1 MDCDST
7 TNNFSFACCYAYTP
21 APRGPP
27 ALAPTSLVT
36 VLDDKLR
43 RGRGVRLDPLAHKRA
58 WLLRPGTH
66 HRRARALGG
75 TARNAE
81 VRCGAWLCVARG
93 AYPCSRQYSW
103 PPCRALEAARLR
115 PQRSLPVREIPR
127 RRNARLSGNCV
138 LVHKGGIIKLIRPC
152 NLDFSG
158 MQRCFWKILPNPAKL
173 GHSRYVN
180 LASGSAKYLRF
191 RYLSR
196 FISG

>member
-7 TNNFSFACCYAYTP
+7 TENFSFACCYAYTP

-27 ALAPTSLVT
+27 ALAPTSLVM
-36 VLDDKLR
+36 VIDDKLR
-43 RGRGVRLDPLAHKRA
+43 RGRVLRLDPLARKRA
-58 WLLRPGTH
+58 WFLRPGTH
-66 HRRARALGG
+66 HRCRRVEPGAGWGVSFDPAS

-115 PQRSLPVREIPR
+115 PQRSLPVGEIPR

-138 LVHKGGIIKLIRPC
+138 LVHKGGIIKLTRPC
-152 NLDFSG
+152 NLNFSG
-158 MQRCFWKILPNPAKL
+158 MQRCFWKILPNPT
-173 GHSRYVN
+173 
-180 LASGSAKYLRF
+180 
-191 RYLSR
+191 
-196 FISG
+196 

>member
-1 MDCDST
+1 MCT
-7 TNNFSFACCYAYTP
+7 RVYFSLVCYA
-21 APRGPP
+21 
-27 ALAPTSLVT
+27 
-36 VLDDKLR
+36 
-43 RGRGVRLDPLAHKRA
+43 
-58 WLLRPGTH
+58 
-66 HRRARALGG
+66 
-75 TARNAE
+75 ARNAE
-81 VRCGAWLCVARG
+81 VRCGAWPSTTRVLLNLVARG

-152 NLDFSG
+152 NLYFSG
-158 MQRCFWKILPNPAKL
+158 MQRCFWKILPNPAKF

-191 RYLSR
+191 RHLSR
-196 FISG
+196 FMSG